1 MGRRVGS
8 IGLDEAL
15 RNRAGFPSG
24 DTRASLAAMRFPL
37 LLAVFACLAAPLPA
51 AACSPVPGYA
61 VPTNMEL
68 TAEAELILLAAVTGG
83 TPMDEAGAPDT
94 MRVDIQPIAAL
105 KGNLADAPKTLP
117 IALAT
122 GRFATLSNP
131 YELQH
136 AHPLAYIGGCVR
148 YMVPVSYTHLDVYK
162 RQMRK
167 TLMTLAAGAAIV
179 AVPAVAQVGLGGAA
193 NLNAGAALDP
203 AATVG
208 SVTDRVGQ
216 TVDSVD
222 GAANDAVDS
231 AKLTL
236 ATREQVRA
244 GAQVTDAKGA
254 SIGTVQGIDG
264 DNAIVIDGG
273 KLYNVPLSALY
284 SQADSVTGPLV
295 TKLPKAD
302 LSVRAAGAAEA
313 R

>member
-1 MGRRVGS
+1 
-8 IGLDEAL
+8 
-15 RNRAGFPSG
+15 
-24 DTRASLAAMRFPL
+24 
-37 LLAVFACLAAPLPA
+37 
-51 AACSPVPGYA
+51 
-61 VPTNMEL
+61 
-68 TAEAELILLAAVTGG
+68 
-83 TPMDEAGAPDT
+83 
-94 MRVDIQPIAAL
+94 
-105 KGNLADAPKTLP
+105 
-117 IALAT
+117 
-122 GRFATLSNP
+122 
-131 YELQH
+131 
-136 AHPLAYIGGCVR
+136 
-148 YMVPVSYTHLDVYK
+148 
-162 RQMRK
+162 MRK

-208 SVTDRVGQ
+208 GVTDRVGQ

-244 GAQVTDAKGA
+244 GAQVTDAKGG

-264 DNAIVIDGG
+264 DNAIVVDGG

>member
-94 MRVDIQPIAAL
+94 MRVDIRPIAAL
-105 KGNLADAPKTLP
+105 KGNLADAPKKFP

-148 YMVPVSYTHLDVYK
+148 YMVPLGSRLLFFLDRRDGEWGPAGGPFSRWAEDVPSDDAPW
-162 RQMRK
+162 
-167 TLMTLAAGAAIV
+167 LAAVRFYLEVMALPEAERAA
-179 AVPAVAQVGLGGAA
+179 ALTDRRDTLRARRDDPVAQLLADDLDA
-193 NLNAGAALDP
+193 QLAGPNKALREALPP
-203 AATVG
+203 AP
-208 SVTDRVGQ
+208 
-216 TVDSVD
+216 
-222 GAANDAVDS
+222 
-231 AKLTL
+231 
-236 ATREQVRA
+236 
-244 GAQVTDAKGA
+244 
-254 SIGTVQGIDG
+254 DG
-264 DNAIVIDGG
+264 D
-273 KLYNVPLSALY
+273 
-284 SQADSVTGPLV
+284 
-295 TKLPKAD
+295 
-302 LSVRAAGAAEA
+302 
-313 R
+313 

>member
-1 MGRRVGS
+1 
-8 IGLDEAL
+8 
-15 RNRAGFPSG
+15 
-24 DTRASLAAMRFPL
+24 
-37 LLAVFACLAAPLPA
+37 
-51 AACSPVPGYA
+51 
-61 VPTNMEL
+61 
-68 TAEAELILLAAVTGG
+68 
-83 TPMDEAGAPDT
+83 
-94 MRVDIQPIAAL
+94 
-105 KGNLADAPKTLP
+105 
-117 IALAT
+117 
-122 GRFATLSNP
+122 
-131 YELQH
+131 
-136 AHPLAYIGGCVR
+136 
-148 YMVPVSYTHLDVYK
+148 
-162 RQMRK
+162 MRK
-167 TLMTLAAGAAIV
+167 TLMTLAASAAIV
-179 AVPAVAQVGLGGAA
+179 AVPAVAQVGLGGSA
-193 NLNAGAALDP
+193 NVNAGAALDP

-208 SVTDRVGQ
+208 GVTDRTGQ

-222 GAANDAVDS
+222 AAANDAVDS

-264 DNAIVIDGG
+264 DNAIVVDGG

>member
-1 MGRRVGS
+1 
-8 IGLDEAL
+8 
-15 RNRAGFPSG
+15 
-24 DTRASLAAMRFPL
+24 
-37 LLAVFACLAAPLPA
+37 
-51 AACSPVPGYA
+51 
-61 VPTNMEL
+61 
-68 TAEAELILLAAVTGG
+68 
-83 TPMDEAGAPDT
+83 
-94 MRVDIQPIAAL
+94 
-105 KGNLADAPKTLP
+105 
-117 IALAT
+117 
-122 GRFATLSNP
+122 
-131 YELQH
+131 
-136 AHPLAYIGGCVR
+136 
-148 YMVPVSYTHLDVYK
+148 
-162 RQMRK
+162 MRK

-179 AVPAVAQVGLGGAA
+179 AVPAVAQVGLGGSA

-264 DNAIVIDGG
+264 DNAIVVDGG

-284 SQADSVTGPLV
+284 SQADYRSRRKAPCRIPPTNWPTHFPMMPRRSTGSR
-295 TKLPKAD
+295 KATRI
-302 LSVRAAGAAEA
+302 SRRWRSATMSSTAPSTAPRA
-313 R
+313 RSSRCPTNMPRN